1 MSVLVRVLGPIE
13 VLVGRTF
20 VPVAGRNPRAVLTA
34 LVLGIDHAVPVD
46 HLIFAV
52 WGDDAP
58 PSSRSTLQ
66 GYVSGLRHA
75 VGPIDF
81 EDDAYVLRLS
91 PDVVDSVVFERLV
104 IDAHATI
111 ESKPDRARML
121 AMQALELWRGRPFG
135 DLADDEF
142 VELEVIRLEEMRLD
156 AMELRLE
163 ADILTGRS
171 SHAAGILAGIVHDH
185 PYRERLWYLYMTA
198 LAHQGRRVEA
208 LRAFQEVRD
217 LLAEVGLEPSRDLS
231 DLEQSILVETPSLR
245 AHLGG
250 RFPAAS
256 A

>member
-1 MSVLVRVLGPIE
+1 VLGPIE

-20 VPVAGRNPRAVLTA
+20 VPVSGRNPRAVLTA

-46 HLIFAV
+46 QLIVAV

-58 PSSRSTLQ
+58 ASARSTLQ
-66 GYVSGLRHA
+66 GYISGLRHD

-91 PDVVDSVVFERLV
+91 PGVIDSVVFEQLA
-104 IDAHATI
+104 IDAHAVI
-111 ESKPDRARML
+111 ESNPDRARMV

-142 VELEVIRLEEMRLD
+142 VELEVLRLEEMRLD
-156 AMELRLE
+156 VMELRLE

-171 SHAAGILAGIVHDH
+171 SHAAGILAGIVQDH
-185 PYRERLWYLYMTA
+185 PYRERLWYLFMTA

-208 LRAFQEVRD
+208 LRAFREVSD
-217 LLAEVGLEPSRDLS
+217 LLADVGLEPSRDLAE
-231 DLEQSILVETPSLR
+231 LEQSILVEAPPLR

-250 RFPAAS
+250 RYSAAS
-256 A
+256 S